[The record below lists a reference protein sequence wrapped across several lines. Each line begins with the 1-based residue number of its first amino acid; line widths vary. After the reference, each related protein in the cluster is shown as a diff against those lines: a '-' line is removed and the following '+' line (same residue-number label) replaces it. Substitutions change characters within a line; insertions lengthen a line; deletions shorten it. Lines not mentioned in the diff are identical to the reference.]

1 MRYATFLYGED
12 FHYLD
17 HLAPLSALLKI
28 PFVTTEETIY
38 EMASSHYPDVK
49 PLYFDALE
57 VTHALLQDFDAII
70 YSFTAKHFH
79 NFFSF
84 AQDRS
89 GKKLKT
95 IWCPHGNSDKDNLG
109 SLMDEPKILIYGKKM
124 EVILKQKNVHSPSF
138 TVGNYRLTY
147 YQKNKGFYEKI
158 LQKLLSS
165 LPSENPTYLYAPTW
179 EDYENNSSWKDFFPY
194 LLKTLPDSVNLI
206 IKPHPNTWMKNPFE
220 IERIFYPYET
230 KKNILLLTDFMPVY
244 PLLEKIDAYIGDYS
258 SIGYDFLFF
267 NKPMFF
273 ITDKKSPMSSCGHHL
288 EKNFS
293 FHLMEE
299 KRKEDSLF
307 TPYRKKLYDYTFDN
321 VALCPQ
327 SLQQFPV

>member
-89 GKKLKT
+89 GKKIKT

-109 SLMDEPKILIYGKKM
+109 HLWMS
-124 EVILKQKNVHSPSF
+124 QKF
-138 TVGNYRLTY
+138 
-147 YQKNKGFYEKI
+147 
-158 LQKLLSS
+158 
-165 LPSENPTYLYAPTW
+165 
-179 EDYENNSSWKDFFPY
+179 
-194 LLKTLPDSVNLI
+194 
-206 IKPHPNTWMKNPFE
+206 
-220 IERIFYPYET
+220 
-230 KKNILLLTDFMPVY
+230 
-244 PLLEKIDAYIGDYS
+244 
-258 SIGYDFLFF
+258 
-267 NKPMFF
+267 
-273 ITDKKSPMSSCGHHL
+273 
-288 EKNFS
+288 
-293 FHLMEE
+293 
-299 KRKEDSLF
+299 
-307 TPYRKKLYDYTFDN
+307 
-321 VALCPQ
+321 
-327 SLQQFPV
+327 